1 MKTKH
6 TEQQISRDAAMLAVE
21 WKARFARELQDAAC
35 RVAQDAAIV
44 TSEHYHQALP
54 HAIAALV
61 QQTELETTP
70 LNAREE
76 TASQRAA

>member
-1 MKTKH
+1 MTIKH
-6 TEQQISRDAAMLAVE
+6 SYQQITRDAAMLAVE
-21 WKARFARELQDAAC
+21 WKAKFARELQDAAR

-61 QQTELETTP
+61 QQTELETTS

-76 TASQRAA
+76 TASRRAA